1 MTRKHTLTRRF
12 RTFLRRGLGVA
23 AASAL
28 AVTAAGCAADT
39 GAADDDTIVIGSVM
53 PALNNEFWKN
63 YLAFLEQTAEDLDVE
78 LININANESG
88 EALASGVNDLIAR
101 GVDGIIAIP
110 FYGTGPQILA
120 SADYE
125 EIPTMIVD
133 ALPEEEV
140 PGGNFEQYVGFV
152 GPDDKESGYMM
163 AEALA
168 DAIEPDEDGVKKI
181 VAIEGPP
188 GTSVAE
194 NRYDG
199 LEEYLDEHPEVEL
212 LGSAVGNFSPVDSQN
227 AMDDLLQ
234 RHPDVQGVWSVA
246 GGPTT
251 GVLSSL
257 KTAGLVPGEDVLIST
272 MDLNPDVL
280 DAMGNGEVL
289 FDIGGHWL
297 EGGFGLVMLYDAIH
311 GVEFSDEERS
321 QSMSLLPVT
330 QDTLDQFYT
339 DFPDG
344 LPEYDAKEHSRHET
358 PDGPSAVV
366 ELEYSSETNSDADS
380 TS

>member
-1 MTRKHTLTRRF
+1 MTKKYPPIRRW
-12 RTFLRRGLGVA
+12 RSLLQRGLGLA
-23 AASAL
+23 M
-28 AVTAAGCAADT
+28 AVTVAVTSVGCASQGTSGEEDKL
-39 GAADDDTIVIGSVM
+39 VIGSVM

-63 YLAFLEQTAEDLDVE
+63 YLAFLEQTAEQLDIE

-88 EALASGVNDLIAR
+88 EALANGVNDLIAR

-120 SADYE
+120 AADFE
-125 EIPTMIVD
+125 GTPVMMVD
-133 ALPEEEV
+133 ALPEQEV

-152 GPDDKESGYMM
+152 GPDDKEAGYMM

-168 DAIEPDEDGVKKI
+168 DSIEPDANGTKSI
-181 VAIEGPP
+181 VAIQGPP

-194 NRYDG
+194 NRFDG
-199 LEEYLDEHPEVEL
+199 LEQYLEEHPDVEL

-234 RHPDVQGVWSVA
+234 RHPEVQGLWSVA

-251 GVLSSL
+251 GALSSI
-257 KTAGLVPGEDVLIST
+257 KAAGLKPGTDIKIST
-272 MDLNPDVL
+272 TDLNPDVL
-280 DAMGNGEVL
+280 EAVEKGEVL

-297 EGGFGLVMLYDAIH
+297 EGGFGLVMLHDSIQ
-311 GVEFSDEERS
+311 GIEFTEEERT
-321 QSMSLLPVT
+321 QTMSLLPVT
-330 QDTLDQFYT
+330 QDTLDQFRA

-344 LPEYDAKEHSRHET
+344 LPKYDAKEHSRHYT
-358 PDGPSAVV
+358 PDGPPAVID
-366 ELEYSSETNSDADS
+366 LQYSEDVDLGLDP
-380 TS
+380 